1 MGERGEEW
9 GSEGGWM
16 EGREY
21 IYIYIY
27 IVIYRIQGYREC
39 EADL

>member
-1 MGERGEEW
+1 MGEGGGGG

-16 EGREY
+16 EGRE
-21 IYIYIY
+21 YIYIY